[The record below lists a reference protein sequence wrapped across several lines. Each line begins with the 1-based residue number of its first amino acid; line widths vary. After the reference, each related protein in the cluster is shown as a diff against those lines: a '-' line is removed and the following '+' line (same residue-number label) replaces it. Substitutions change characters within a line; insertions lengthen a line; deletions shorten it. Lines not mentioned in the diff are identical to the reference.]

1 MIMNES
7 TQKWIK
13 GGIVITVIALLVG
26 IFLVIFYEI
35 KAANDQK
42 AILDSL
48 VEMKQLPDGTT
59 RSSAQYVTKEDL
71 EEFGKKHDLSLEE
84 IKKDL
89 ASLGAQ
95 LKAINVAIVQT
106 PGYSGHDLPSTG
118 THPRPPSDPNIPE
131 SPGTPCP
138 ADGICPN
145 VDPFGYLA
153 NTQIFDLVEPFNQN
167 LGVPFGVTSF
177 KAWQVKPWD
186 LTIYPREYKVST
198 TIGTRPDGQ
207 HIVHNKVQITT
218 QGKTYTVPISSAELV
233 EQVPES
239 QFFVNPRVY
248 LGVGTGATV
257 YPIPG
262 FEFVPG
268 LSVSI
273 FSHGTSKKIEDTDWS
288 FLGLG
293 IGVGVESKL
302 PVFTLAPVSYNIGKH
317 IPLLTNLHVG
327 PSVGADIHG
336 NFTVM
341 AEVKVGL

>member
-1 MIMNES
+1 MNES

-13 GGIVITVIALLVG
+13 VGLVISVISLLVG
-26 IFLVIFYEI
+26 IFLVVFYER

-42 AILDSL
+42 AILDSI
-48 VEMKQLPDGTT
+48 VEMKQLQDGTA
-59 RSSAQYVTKEDL
+59 RSSAQYVSKEDL
-71 EEFGKKHDLSLEE
+71 EEFGKKHDLNLEE

-89 ASLGAQ
+89 ASIGAQ
-95 LKAINVAIVQT
+95 LKAINIAVVQT

-118 THPRPPSDPNIPE
+118 TRPRPSP
-131 SPGTPCP
+131 SPGDPETSVGP
-138 ADGICPN
+138 
-145 VDPFGYLA
+145 DPFGYLA
-153 NTQIFDLVEPFNQN
+153 NAQILDLIEPFGPSV
-167 LGVPFGVTSF
+167 GVPFGIASF
-177 KAWQVKPWD
+177 KAWQVNPWD
-186 LTIYPREYKVST
+186 LTVYPREYKVST

-207 HIVHNKVQITT
+207 HIVHNKVQIIT

-239 QFFVNPRVY
+239 QFFVNPHVF

-257 YPIPG
+257 YPTPG
-262 FEFVPG
+262 FEFVPS

-273 FSHGTSKKIEDTDWS
+273 FSHGASKKIEDTDWT

-293 IGVGVESKL
+293 IGVGVQSKL
-302 PVFTLAPVSYNIGKH
+302 PVFTLAPVDYNIGKH